1 MTTKKTD
8 TKAKD
13 IDAEREA
20 AKQPVNDKMVPDQQT
35 GGTNDAV
42 TETTVQVEPVQ
53 PAGALEEQPPVVGKA
68 QHGNQPVDYAPK
80 AELEVPKPFDPS
92 SVSTFEAFV
101 REHEDKAQALGL
113 VVTGISHPQAPETN
127 GIYEG
132 RDAGIR
138 VGRGAASAQYSDG
151 SKH

>member
-1 MTTKKTD
+1 MAKKTD
-8 TKAKD
+8 TQAKD
-13 IDAEREA
+13 IDAERKA
-20 AKQPVNDKMVPDQQT
+20 ASQPVNDKMVEDQQT

-53 PAGALEEQPPVVGKA
+53 PAGIVEANPPVVGEA

-80 AELEVPKPFDPS
+80 AELEVPKPVDLKSLPPFD
-92 SVSTFEAFV
+92 AFV
-101 REHEDKAQALGL
+101 RKHEDAAAAIGL
-113 VVTGISHPQAPETN
+113 VVTGLTHPHAPDTN
-127 GIYEG
+127 GIYKG

-138 VGRGAASAQYSDG
+138 VAKGSPSAQYSDG